1 MKCDLVKDQLM
12 DYVFSELDDPS
23 RGKID
28 EHLKKC
34 ENCSNEVVEFNQT
47 VTVMKKWPQVEPI
60 QKMIFTVQ
68 KLNFLDRVKTFWS
81 ESMETSRIWRW
92 GFRLSVTAFVLAL
105 LFIRADFTYGD
116 GQFSITFGGKEN
128 TTRISNSQELVAALK
143 KAQQENLYLTS
154 QLIQDSEIRQRNL
167 YISKM
172 NELSKMM
179 DRQRLT
185 DLRFVGES
193 LNRIDRRNTYQFD
206 RTNSILQGLV
216 LTTGSNNFDNRNK

>member
-1 MKCDLVKDQLM
+1 MKCDLVKEQLM
-12 DYVFSELDDPS
+12 DYIFAELDDSS
-23 RGKID
+23 RENID

-34 ENCSNEVVEFNQT
+34 ENCSNEVAAFNQT
-47 VTVMKKWPQVEPI
+47 VKVMKKWPQVEPI

-81 ESMETSRIWRW
+81 EAMESSRIWRW
-92 GFRLSVTAFVLAL
+92 GFRLSVTAIVLAL
-105 LFIRADFTYGD
+105 LFIQTDFTYGD

-128 TTRISNSQELVAALK
+128 TTQISNSQELVTALK

-167 YISKM
+167 FISKM
-172 NELSKMM
+172 NELSKLM
-179 DRQRLT
+179 DQQRLT
-185 DLRFVGES
+185 DLQYVGES

-216 LTTGSNNFDNRNK
+216 QTTGASNFDNRNR